1 MHPYVLVSS
10 SVFIFSS
17 WVLSVNLSSMR
28 TFVAQVNY
36 LLVPR
41 FWMQLYVS
49 LSCSKIY
56 KLVSRQLTL
65 IDCFLI
71 SVSLSVHSINF
82 SLILGCCLV
91 LYLYC
96 VWKCLS
102 KYICAAKHKFD
113 FFSCFL
119 IDSKE
124 EKEFGIYAFE
134 NQSGNTE
141 FVHPQNIHH
150 SRASKMAPYVRRDRV
165 IRVLTEKRWY
175 CSENSISN
183 SNPYMCLTMILCLIP
198 LIHQSCVKTVINMF
212 RAAHWLINSQLYSW
226 VQERREKEEERRL

>member
-17 WVLSVNLSSMR
+17 WVLSVNLSSLR

-71 SVSLSVHSINF
+71 TVSLSVHSINF

-150 SRASKMAPYVRRDRV
+150 SRASKMAPY
-165 IRVLTEKRWY
+165 ICQKTSSHKRINRKKGDIVVKIQSATATHICVWQWFSVWY
-175 CSENSISN
+175 
-183 SNPYMCLTMILCLIP
+183 
-198 LIHQSCVKTVINMF
+198 H
-212 RAAHWLINSQLYSW
+212 
-226 VQERREKEEERRL
+226 